1 VIRLAD
7 TKRRLAG
14 LVAAFACL
22 AIPLPSSAQALTGC
36 IAGQRVIDTEGKI
49 GTIVSTGNALCQVR
63 YADGNTYGWIFWNLR
78 AAPAS
83 AGATGGAN
91 SPGPTLRPLPPGHAA
106 ASGSVR
112 APTILRPSTT
122 HTLVYR
128 ADSRGHF
135 LITAE
140 VNGTPI
146 RLLVDTGASLVF
158 LTQQDARAIGIS
170 QSELAFDR
178 TVETGNGPAQAAPV
192 LLREIRIA
200 QLSLDNVRAAVIEN
214 LGQSVLG
221 MSFLDRLKG
230 FSMRE
235 GALTIDW

>member
-1 VIRLAD
+1 MIRPAH
-7 TKRRLAG
+7 TKLRVAG

-22 AIPLPSSAQALTGC
+22 VVPLPSSAQALTGC

-49 GTIVSTGNALCQVR
+49 GTIVSTGSALCQVR

-91 SPGPTLRPLPPGHAA
+91 SHGPTPPPSAHAA
-106 ASGSVR
+106 AGGSVP
-112 APTILRPSTT
+112 APTVLRPSTI
-122 HTLVYR
+122 HSLVYR
-128 ADSRGHF
+128 ADPRGHF
-135 LITAE
+135 LITAN

-158 LTQQDARAIGIS
+158 LTQQDARTIGIS
-170 QSELAFDR
+170 QSELVFDR
-178 TVETGNGPAQAAPV
+178 TVETGNGPAQAAPL

-200 QLSLDNVRAAVIEN
+200 QLSLGNVQAAVIEH